1 MPYAD
6 MPGAKRGSG
15 PGGRRRDR
23 PTAGENFLKSA
34 IFAFAILATG
44 PVLAVLTLT
53 AGCFLGS
60 RPLLGD
66 MCGRNAP
73 ITLLVMLGFWFV
85 VIAIAVAAYRARPR
99 ARRTLGPRASPS
111 PPSVRRRAR
120 EPRRK

>member
-1 MPYAD
+1 MPFAD
-6 MPGAKRGSG
+6 MPGAKRRGG
-15 PGGRRRDR
+15 PGGGRRDR
-23 PTAGENFLKSA
+23 APGGENILKSA
-34 IFAFAILATG
+34 IVAFAILATG

-53 AGCFLGS
+53 AGCFVGS

-99 ARRTLGPRASPS
+99 ARRTVAPGASPS
-111 PPSVRRRAR
+111 PPRVRRRAR